1 MKRKATNENIRDLPN
16 DAYIYRYKQIV
27 FNDSSGLSSPQRKEK
42 NVLDEFDIVF
52 DSKEEFEDWY
62 KGLVVGLA
70 ELDEVMN
77 YCKFFKR
84 IKGNEGI
91 YERDGKTCL
100 VNGKWDVYHI
110 NTKELADFKNFL
122 IKNNWLN
129 NWFELMDRYKKYV

>member
-1 MKRKATNENIRDLPN
+1 MKKGYRKYKTSDVLLVSRFQWTRA
-16 DAYIYRYKQIV
+16 DA
-27 FNDSSGLSSPQRKEK
+27 
-42 NVLDEFDIVF
+42 
-52 DSKEEFEDWY
+52 
-62 KGLVVGLA
+62 A

-84 IKGNEGI
+84 IKGNEGV